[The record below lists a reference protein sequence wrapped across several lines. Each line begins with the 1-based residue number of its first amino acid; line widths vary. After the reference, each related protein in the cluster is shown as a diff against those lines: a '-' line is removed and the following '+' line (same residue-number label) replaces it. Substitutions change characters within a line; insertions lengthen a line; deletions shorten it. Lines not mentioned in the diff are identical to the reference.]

1 MFGLLNV
8 TRAVLPVMRKQR
20 SGHVINTSSIVGY
33 QAAAGGGVY
42 SSEPYHPI
50 CRVGLPKL
58 PQSAPVKSDSALTP
72 RRAMLRSISFATI
85 AMA

>member
-1 MFGLLNV
+1 LLNV

-33 QAAAGGGVY
+33 QAAAGVGVY

-50 CRVGLPKL
+50 
-58 PQSAPVKSDSALTP
+58 
-72 RRAMLRSISFATI
+72 
-85 AMA
+85 